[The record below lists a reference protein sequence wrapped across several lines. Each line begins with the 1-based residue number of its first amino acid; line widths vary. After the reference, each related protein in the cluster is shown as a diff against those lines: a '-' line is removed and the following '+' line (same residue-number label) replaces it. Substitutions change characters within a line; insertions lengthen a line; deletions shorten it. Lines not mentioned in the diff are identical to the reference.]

1 MGRRRFDRSNRTL
14 IILIVVSV
22 IILVTTVTLLYIFN
36 PQLVTESFT
45 YLVNGLKAALLAV
58 GQFFVNLWVS
68 AVGLIGI
75 K

>member
-1 MGRRRFDRSNRTL
+1 MGKRRFSKSNRTL
-14 IILIVVSV
+14 IILIVISV
-22 IILVTTVTLLYIFN
+22 VILVTTMTLLYIFN

-45 YLVNGLKAALLAV
+45 YLFNGLKAALLAV
-58 GQFFVNLWVS
+58 GQFFVNLWAS